1 MRMIRL
7 VASIVAFALTWSA
20 HAQDTKPL
28 QIIVG
33 YSPGGGSDALARVL
47 ADAITRLNGR
57 TVVVKNI
64 AGAGGQIAATTLL
77 REGGDGSVVLAIN
90 QPDLQ
95 MAVQRDPAA
104 LKASDFQIIMA
115 DVRDPRVMLVKRE
128 SDLASFAALVERAR
142 AQPGKL
148 AVSVTAGS
156 GQELFAKW
164 LFGRLGI
171 EVTVAGY
178 RGGAD
183 AANALLTGDVQATI
197 GDDYSRLNLRDAT
210 RALVVGAG
218 GTSPRWP
225 EAPTLSAALAPFG
238 IVPPSPDFLSRYG
251 VYVVPAAVK
260 TARPAAYA
268 ELQRILLAARNT
280 REFADY
286 IARNKLE
293 DLSIGK
299 SGEAFASALDADL
312 AEIATIK

>member
-1 MRMIRL
+1 MRIVSL
-7 VASIVAFALTWSA
+7 IAALIVAAMPWRA
-20 HAQDTKPL
+20 PAQETKPL

-47 ADAITRLNGR
+47 ADAITRVNGR
-57 TVVVKNI
+57 TVVVKNV
-64 AGAGGQIAATTLL
+64 AGAGGQIAASTVL
-77 REGGDGSVVLAIN
+77 REGGDGSAVLAIN

-128 SDLASFAALVERAR
+128 SDLGSFAALVERAR
-142 AQPGKL
+142 AQPGKI
-148 AVSVTAGS
+148 AVSVTAAS
-156 GQELFAKW
+156 GQELFGKW

-171 EVTVAGY
+171 DVTVAGY

-183 AANALLTGDVQATI
+183 ASNALLTGDVQATI
-197 GDDYSRLNLRDAT
+197 GDDYSRLNLRDVT
-210 RALVVGAG
+210 RALLVGARG
-218 GTSPRWP
+218 ASPRWP
-225 EAPTLSAALAPFG
+225 EAPTLSAALAPYG
-238 IVPPSPDFLSRYG
+238 VAPPSPDFLSRYG

-260 TARPAAYA
+260 TARPAVYA
-268 ELQRILLAARNT
+268 ELQRVLLAARDT

-299 SGEAFASALDADL
+299 TGEAFASALDADL
-312 AEIATIK
+312 AAIAAIK